1 MHTFTPFLHRRR
13 YFACAKQPSIGRS
26 RVSLQLAMW
35 NLAASFSAQYRHLQ
49 DRLYRTTR
57 NILESLELNDN
68 RIESVDLEQAQA
80 WVLLSF
86 YEFMCMHYRRGWMS
100 LGRSF
105 RLLQLMGLYKMDG
118 ADRIVSRYGIETTVD
133 WIETEQR
140 RRTFWMAY
148 CLDRLVSL
156 HNGCALTFN
165 EQVVRKPPVNHRR

>member
-1 MHTFTPFLHRRR
+1 
-13 YFACAKQPSIGRS
+13 
-26 RVSLQLAMW
+26 
-35 NLAASFSAQYRHLQ
+35 
-49 DRLYRTTR
+49 
-57 NILESLELNDN
+57 
-68 RIESVDLEQAQA
+68 
-80 WVLLSF
+80 
-86 YEFMCMHYRRGWMS
+86 MS

-118 ADRIVSRYGIETTVD
+118 ADRIVNRYGIETTVDWIETTVD

-165 EQVVRKPPVNHRR
+165 EQVVRKLPVKYRH